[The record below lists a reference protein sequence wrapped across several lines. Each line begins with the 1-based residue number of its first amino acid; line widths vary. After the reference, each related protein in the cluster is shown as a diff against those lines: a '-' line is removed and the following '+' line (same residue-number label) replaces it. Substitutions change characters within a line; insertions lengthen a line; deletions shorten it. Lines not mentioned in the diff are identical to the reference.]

1 MKVLTIAFLTTIA
14 GFFFSSGTLSADDGF
29 STNASATVTSMYLF
43 RGYDMS
49 MEDPALQG
57 DYIVS
62 HDSGFWIGA
71 WGSMY
76 DFGIEDGVEIDFI
89 GGFDYA
95 ISDEVSIGVG
105 FTEYTYTGDTG
116 SNTEFY
122 LSLSYNNFSLAYYE
136 DTDLDTTY
144 ISLDAEFEVAEDLSL
159 MVHAA
164 DYETSNDLSAGL
176 NYSFDKHIS
185 IYGNYTYVDRDNVG
199 DDNYLIIGV
208 TYSF

>member
-1 MKVLTIAFLTTIA
+1 MKFFKIAFLTTITCL
-14 GFFFSSGTLSADDGF
+14 FFSPEEASADDGL
-29 STNASATVTSMYLF
+29 STSASATVASMYLF

-49 MEDPALQG
+49 MEDPVLQG
-57 DYIVS
+57 DFIVS
-62 HDSGFWIGA
+62 HDSGFWVGA

-95 ISDEVSIGVG
+95 ISDDVSVGVG

-122 LSLSYNNFSLAYYE
+122 LSLSYNNFSFAYYD

-144 ISLDAEFEVAEDLSL
+144 ISVDAEFKVAGDLSL
-159 MVHAA
+159 TVHAA

-176 NYSFDKHIS
+176 SYSFDKHIS
-185 IYGNYTYVDRDNVG
+185 AFGNYIYVDMDNVG
-199 DDNYLIIGV
+199 DDNYLIVGF

>member
-1 MKVLTIAFLTTIA
+1 MKFLKTAFLATIISL
-14 GFFFSSGTLSADDGF
+14 FFSSGVASADDGF
-29 STNASATVTSMYLF
+29 STSASATVASMYLF

-57 DYIVS
+57 DLIVS
-62 HDSGFWIGA
+62 HDSGFWVGA
-71 WGSMY
+71 WASMY
-76 DFGIEDGVEIDFI
+76 DFGVEDGVEIDFI

-95 ISDEVSIGVG
+95 ISNDVSVGLG

-122 LSLSYNNFSLAYYE
+122 LSLSYKNFSFAYY
-136 DTDLDTTY
+136 DDNDLDTTY
-144 ISLDAEFEVAEDLSL
+144 ISVDAEFEMAEDLSL
-159 MVHAA
+159 TVHAA

-176 NYSFDKHIS
+176 SYSFDKHIS
-185 IYGNYTYVDRDNVG
+185 AFGNFTYVDMDNVG
-199 DDNYLIIGV
+199 DENYLVVGV